1 MAEGKPVGG
10 PPQIDPSEIQLGR
23 KLGEGCFGVVYVG
36 RCRQTDVAVKIPKKQ
51 DQITQ
56 DRIESFNREVE
67 IMSNIFAPNIALFM
81 GASTK
86 PGNIMIVTELL
97 SGNLEELLHDPTKE
111 LSYATRMQMARD
123 AALGVAWLHGSNPII
138 IHRDLKSSNFLFDKN
153 HRIKVCDFGLSD
165 LFERG
170 KKLYD
175 DEGAKGTPLYMAPE
189 VMLGEEFN
197 EKADV
202 YSFGIVLWEIL
213 TRKEPFSQYSDYD
226 IFVAAICDEGV
237 RPPIPDDC
245 IPSLRKL
252 MTDCW
257 DANPKKRP
265 DFVDIVKRLDE
276 IIIEYAIED
285 PEGRAMW
292 KKHFSRKEQISWR
305 NEFLP
310 AFCKAV
316 GVPPVSKEEDEK
328 KPSLPFAC
336 LRAVLADKGK
346 DNNLTV
352 DVEKFG
358 RVLGWFGPLRNLL
371 TTITNVLR
379 QPWFFGYIEYNDAD
393 HRLANKQPGTF
404 LVRFSSNSSPCCFAI
419 SKVNSQGKTV
429 HLRIQHKFAGDFTL
443 PENHKSDSL
452 IGLIEACKGPV
463 NLKFACPDSPYLH
476 LFNQSSAPEVDNL
489 YAETSSDDYK

>member
-1 MAEGKPVGG
+1 MTSEGTPLINRG

-51 DQITQ
+51 DQITP

-81 GASTK
+81 GACTK

-97 SGNLEELLHDPTKE
+97 SGCLEELLHDPTKE
-111 LSYATRMQMARD
+111 LTHAARMQMARD

-153 HRIKVCDFGLSD
+153 NRIKVCDFGLSD

-189 VMLGEEFN
+189 VMLGDEFN

-226 IFVAAICDEGV
+226 EFVTAICDEGV
-237 RPPIPDDC
+237 RPPIPEDC
-245 IPSLRKL
+245 IPSLQKL
-252 MTDCW
+252 MTECW

-265 DFVDIVKRLDE
+265 DITDVVKRIDE
-276 IIIEYAIED
+276 IVIEYAIED
-285 PEGRAMW
+285 PNGRALW
-292 KKHFSRKEQISWR
+292 KKYFSRKDQVSWK

-310 AFCKAV
+310 VLAKWI
-316 GVPPVSKEEDEK
+316 GVPVPQEGTAAFR
-328 KPSLPFAC
+328 PFEC
-336 LRAVLADKGK
+336 LKAVLADKAK
-346 DNNLTV
+346 DQQFVV

-358 RVLGWFGPLRNLL
+358 RILNWFGPLESLL
-371 TTITNVLR
+371 ANIQDVLSR
-379 QPWFFGYIEYNDAD
+379 PWFFGSIEYNDAV
-393 HRLANKQPGTF
+393 HKLTGKSPGTF
-404 LVRFSSNSSPCCFAI
+404 LVRFSSNSNPGCFAI
-419 SKVNSQGKTV
+419 SKVNSKGQII
-429 HLRIQHKFAGDFTL
+429 HMRIQHKFGGDFTL
-443 PENHKSDSL
+443 PENHKAPTLPAL
-452 IGLIEACKGPV
+452 IDACAKPV
-463 NLKFACPDSPYLH
+463 NLTISCPDSPYLH
-476 LFNQSSAPEVDNL
+476 LFNRDDEPEAQANL
-489 YAETSSDDYK
+489 YADTDYV